1 MCLNGYLVL
10 LLGFQRVGLLK
21 RGGGGGRGGR
31 WSIDA
36 CPYFYRVFSLLF
48 ITFFLSLFL
57 LCYSFLSF
65 HYFLPLGP
73 SLLDAPSPPPLP
85 PLFSSMATTP
95 LYNGLISWNFSLL
108 PLGLYQLFLVC
119 CRHPFR
125 TARQPIGCSATTTI
139 G

>member
-1 MCLNGYLVL
+1 MENGPKW
-10 LLGFQRVGLLK
+10 LLGTAFGIPKSGFAKEGR
-21 RGGGGGRGGR
+21 RGGR

-36 CPYFYRVFSLLF
+36 CPYFYLVFSLLF

-65 HYFLPLGP
+65 NYFLPLGP
-73 SLLDAPSPPPLP
+73 SLLDAPSPPPPP

-108 PLGLYQLFLVC
+108 PLGLYQLFLAC

-125 TARQPIGCSATTTI
+125 TAHQPIGCSATTTI